1 MYERLPWFRDLPEQ
15 QRAMVTVVAEAGV
28 NQFLQWLRSDGKD
41 LGSSDEVFESA
52 PVRLA
57 RTISLQQTVA
67 LIQIVIDVVEEQVP
81 QLAAEGEEVPLK
93 EAVLRF
99 SREIAFAAARVYARA
114 AETRGAWDARLQAM
128 LVDALLRGDSG
139 DELMGRAAALGWSET
154 KSVTVVVGN
163 SPGGEVSLVL
173 HAVQRAAR
181 RHGLDVLAGVHGRR
195 LIVLLGNAE
204 DPTAVVDEVIGLFGD
219 GPVVVGPVANGMAEA
234 VESAA
239 AAVAG
244 HRAAVAWPEAP
255 RPVRADSLLPE
266 RAIAGD
272 ESARRTLRDGIY
284 LKLKRSGGELLE
296 TMDAF
301 VSSGGV
307 LEGAS
312 RELYVHPNTVR
323 YRLKRIEEVT
333 GFNPSKPHDNFA
345 LRVGLAIGRLE
356 TGQAPAATS
365 GETR

>member
-1 MYERLPWFRDLPEQ
+1 MHERLSWFRDLPEQ
-15 QRAMVTVVAEAGV
+15 QRTMVTVVAEAGV
-28 NQFLQWLRSDGKD
+28 NQFLQWLRSEGQD
-41 LGSSDEVFESA
+41 LGSSDEVFEAA

-57 RTISLQQTVA
+57 RAISLQQTVA

-81 QLAAEGEEVPLK
+81 QLAAEGEEAALQD
-93 EAVLRF
+93 AVLRF

-128 LVDALLRGDSG
+128 LVDALLRGDAG
-139 DELMGRAAALGWSET
+139 DDLMGRAAALGWSET

-163 SPGGEVSLVL
+163 SPGGEASLVL
-173 HAVQRAAR
+173 HSVQRAAR

-195 LIVLLGNAE
+195 LIVLLGNA
-204 DPTAVVDEVIGLFGD
+204 DNPTVVVDEVLGLFGD
-219 GPVVVGPVANGMAEA
+219 GPVVIGPTANGLSEA
-234 VESAA
+234 TESAS
-239 AAVAG
+239 AAVTG

-255 RPVRADSLLPE
+255 RPVHANELLPE
-266 RAIAGD
+266 RAIASD
-272 ESARRTLRDGIY
+272 DNARRQLRDGVY

-345 LRVGLAIGRLE
+345 LRVGLAIGRLG
-356 TGQAPAATS
+356 TNQTPGAS
-365 GETR
+365 SS